1 MNKLRNWGDFL
12 FDLAQQLAAILIY
25 GILGTMA
32 KVIWQ
37 QHSQGEYSI
46 ANLHYNCMET
56 KNHAAAS
63 FSR

>member
-37 QHSQGEYSI
+37 QHSHGEYSI
-46 ANLHYNCMET
+46 ANLHYNC
-56 KNHAAAS
+56 
-63 FSR
+63 